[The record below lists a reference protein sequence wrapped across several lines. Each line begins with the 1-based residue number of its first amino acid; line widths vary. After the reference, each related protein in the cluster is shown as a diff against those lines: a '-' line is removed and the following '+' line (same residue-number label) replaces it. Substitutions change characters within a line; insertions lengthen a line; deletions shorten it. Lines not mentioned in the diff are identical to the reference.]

1 MQIYYQINTEV
12 RHLSFYIPQSLN
24 PLEVLLLVSYFF
36 IHVLRW
42 FFDNEW
48 NQVFQAFWLQEKL
61 DKFAILSLALLQDVL
76 FIHQLLQCYIFSL

>member
-1 MQIYYQINTEV
+1 MQIYYQTNSEV

-42 FFDNEW
+42 FFDNE
-48 NQVFQAFWLQEKL
+48 
-61 DKFAILSLALLQDVL
+61 
-76 FIHQLLQCYIFSL
+76 